1 MSNEIVRYSDT
12 ALEYIDK
19 AGGRI
24 TFFFI
29 LLLLTLVFIL
39 AKCFVNLHY
48 DRREAD
54 TRKKCE
60 EERKK
65 LRLND
70 KSNTDI
76 KEIDEKEERIIKSYE
91 NSRAESNHIFKYI
104 NIGLLVVDIIVCI
117 WVIISFATI
126 KANMSFTKVN
136 VSLYY
141 GSRAEVDGAK
151 IPGYYVISYKSAP
164 EKVTLAVFI
173 KNTGKT
179 KYNELIITEENG
191 QVKEIVENLAPR

>member
-12 ALEYIDK
+12 AFEYIDK

-39 AKCFVNLHY
+39 AKFLLNLYY
-48 DRREAD
+48 DRRESNI
-54 TRKKCE
+54 RKRCE

-70 KSNTDI
+70 EGNTKI
-76 KEIDEKEERIIKSYE
+76 KEIDEREERNINSIEYSRIE
-91 NSRAESNHIFKYI
+91 NNDLFRFF
-104 NIGLLVVDIIVCI
+104 NIGFIIADIIVCI

-164 EKVTLAVFI
+164 EKVTLAVFV